1 MSEKPFAPVSVSPE
15 PTSRSASVAV
25 PTQGAGVQ
33 QRTKAE
39 HRRAW
44 IMSNV
49 LTIAVGVVLLVLLI
63 FFSSTADSFATIPNV
78 LNMLR
83 QIAPTMVVAVTMTF
97 VITTAGIDLSVG
109 SVVALSG
116 SLLAIWVKGG
126 MDPTVALGLV
136 LLMGIGVGAVNGY
149 FASYQGLPP
158 FIVTL
163 ATLSIVRGTALLI
176 TQGYSTPIPGEA
188 WITSLGQG
196 RVGGVPMP
204 AIIALVV
211 VVLGWF
217 VFTQTPFG
225 RYVVGL
231 GSNAESL
238 RRTGVNTRLIGLLV
252 FIASGLAAS
261 IAGTLIATRLA
272 SGSSN
277 AGVGFELEAITAVV
291 LGGTSLMGGRGS
303 VVGTALGALVLGVIA
318 NGLVLLHVSPFYVQ
332 IVQGAILLLAIFLN
346 TRVFSRFGTA
356 RR

>member
-1 MSEKPFAPVSVSPE
+1 MTPDTPHAAHEHTERANPM
-15 PTSRSASVAV
+15 
-25 PTQGAGVQ
+25 GADHF
-33 QRTKAE
+33 KAWAG
-39 HRRAW
+39 RN
-44 IMSNV
+44 I
-49 LTIAVGVVLLVLLI
+49 LTIAVGVVLLVLLV
-63 FFSSTADSFATIPNV
+63 FFSLTADSFLTTPNV

-109 SVVALSG
+109 SMVALSG
-116 SLLAIWVKGG
+116 SLLAILIKNGQ
-126 MDPTVALGLV
+126 DPTVALLAVLALGL
-136 LLMGIGVGAVNGY
+136 IVGAVNGW
-149 FASYQGLPP
+149 FSAYQGLPP

-176 TQGYSTPIPGEA
+176 TQGYSTPISGDA
-188 WITSLGQG
+188 WVVSLGQG
-196 RVGGVPMP
+196 RVAGVPMP
-204 AIIALVV
+204 AIIAAVV
-211 VVLGWF
+211 VALGWIA
-217 VFTQTPFG
+217 FTQTPYG

-252 FIASGLAAS
+252 FVMSGLAAS
-261 IAGTLIATRLA
+261 VAGVMIATRLA

-303 VVGTALGALVLGVIA
+303 VMGTALGALVLGVIA
-318 NGLVLLHVSPFYVQ
+318 NGLVLSHVSPFYVQ

-346 TRVFSRFGTA
+346 TRVFSRFGTV
-356 RR
+356 RH